1 MGGVAYELRNLTGL
15 ALELRLIMWG
25 TLALLMTLG
34 LIAVLR
40 RPRNGITS
48 SEVEAGAGSL
58 QLLELAGVSSLAQQG
73 PVATGSAY
81 EGAGGGF
88 GGGGA
93 SGKF

>member
-1 MGGVAYELRNLTGL
+1 
-15 ALELRLIMWG
+15 MWG
-25 TLALLMTLG
+25 TLALLISLG

-40 RPRNGITS
+40 KPRNGITP
-48 SEVEAGAGSL
+48 SEVETGSGSL
-58 QLLELAGVSSLAQQG
+58 QLLELAGVSSLAPQA
-73 PVATGSAY
+73 PAPNSPTY